1 MFEIPFKDPVVIF
14 TIVVFIMLV
23 VPLVLKRFRIPG
35 IVGLI
40 LSGVII
46 GPHGLGL
53 LEKNIAINL
62 FATIGLLYI
71 MFLAGLE
78 LDLNK
83 FQKTKNRS
91 IVFGMLTFIIPI
103 SIGLPIC
110 YYVLE
115 FDFTASFLT
124 SIMFATHTLIAYPI
138 VSKKRLATNEAVGVA
153 VGGTIF
159 TDTAVL
165 VIFTFIAGSQ
175 INTIDFMFFVRTLG
189 GILLFLIVAFFIIP
203 RLTRWFF
210 KFYIGE
216 QSAHYLFVL
225 FVVFLLA
232 VLSVIAGVEPIIG
245 AFAAGLALNR
255 FIPHTS
261 ALFNR
266 VSFIG
271 NTLFIPFFLIS
282 VGMIVD
288 LSILFNGTW
297 AIQVALILT
306 AMAITG
312 KWLAALVTQK
322 IFHYSPDQRRLIFG
336 LSSSH
341 AAATLAIIIVGFQ
354 LKMIDE
360 QILNGTIVL
369 ILITCLVATIVTERA
384 TQRIIISKGTGE
396 ALHGHHV
403 ERILVPVVNP
413 LNIEKLI
420 DLAVLIKQKNSE
432 LPINVVTVVKDT
444 AESIKKISEN
454 RKKLQP
460 IVHYAETLDTKIDI
474 RTTID
479 LNATS
484 GILRSAMEI
493 TADKLILGWKGK
505 TRFAHNIFGD
515 MYEGII
521 ERFNGTI
528 MIARFLNPLKDN
540 NELKV
545 IIPPGFHEEPGF
557 IDCLQ
562 IVCNLTNGLKLKTTF
577 IGKSNE
583 LNLTEELIVAKN
595 IDLTFFK
602 NPYEKQELLSLQELD
617 VKPTDLFMFL
627 SSRNS
632 SSIYHSYMAHLPARF
647 DKVTNEWSFIIIYP
661 PQKEFLQQDSS
672 LQKKV
677 NQSASLG

>member
-14 TIVVFIMLV
+14 AIVVFTMLV
-23 VPLVLKRFRIPG
+23 VPLVLKRFRTPG

-40 LSGVII
+40 ISGIII

-53 LEKNIAINL
+53 LEKNSAIDL

-83 FQKTKNRS
+83 FQKTKNKS
-91 IVFGMLTFIIPI
+91 ITFGILTFLIPI
-103 SIGLPIC
+103 LIGLPVC
-110 YYVLE
+110 FYVLD
-115 FDFTASFLT
+115 FDFNASFLT

-138 VSKKRLATNEAVGVA
+138 VSKKRLATNEAVGVT

-165 VIFTFIAGSQ
+165 VIFTFLVGSQ

-189 GILLFLIVAFFIIP
+189 GILLFLFVTFFIIP

-210 KFYIGE
+210 KFYMGE

-255 FIPHTS
+255 FIPHSS

-266 VSFIG
+266 VNFIG

-297 AIQVALILT
+297 AIQVALILSLV
-306 AMAITG
+306 AISG
-312 KWLAALVTQK
+312 KWVAAWVTQK
-322 IFHYSPDQRRLIFG
+322 IYRYSPDQRNLIFG

-341 AAATLAIIIVGFQ
+341 AAATLAIIVVGFQ
-354 LKMIDE
+354 MKLIDE
-360 QILNGTIVL
+360 QILNGTIIL
-369 ILITCLVATIVTERA
+369 ILITCLVATMVTERA
-384 TQRIIISKGTGE
+384 TQRIIISKGSGE
-396 ALHGHHV
+396 SLHSHHL

-420 DLAVLIKQKNSE
+420 DLAVLIKQKNSD
-432 LPINVVTVVKDT
+432 LPINVVTVVKDNT
-444 AESIKKISEN
+444 ESLKKITEN

-460 IVHYAETLDTKIDI
+460 IIQYAESVETKIDI

-479 LNATS
+479 LNAAS
-484 GILRSAMEI
+484 GILRSAREI

-528 MIARFLNPLKDN
+528 LIGRLLNPLKEN
-540 NELKV
+540 KELKV
-545 IIPPGFHEEPGF
+545 IIPPDFHNDPGF
-557 IDCLQ
+557 LDCLQ
-562 IVCNLTNGLKLKTTF
+562 LITNLTNGLKLKTTF
-577 IGKSNE
+577 TGKSNE
-583 LNLTEELIVAKN
+583 LNYAEEFAIKKN

-617 VKPTDLFMFL
+617 VKPTDLVLFL
-627 SSRNS
+627 ASRNN
-632 SSIYHSYMAHLPARF
+632 SSIYHSNMAQLPARF
-647 DKVTNEWSFIIIYP
+647 DRITNEWSFIIVYP
-661 PQKEFLQQDSS
+661 PQKEFLHHETDT
-672 LQKKV
+672 K
-677 NQSASLG
+677 NIG

>member
-14 TIVVFIMLV
+14 AIVVFTMLV
-23 VPLVLKRFRIPG
+23 VPLILKRFRIPG

-40 LSGVII
+40 ISGVII

-53 LEKNIAINL
+53 LEKNIAIDL

-83 FQKTKNRS
+83 FKKTKNRG
-91 IVFGMLTFIIPI
+91 ITFGLLTFFLPI
-103 SIGLPIC
+103 LIGLPVC
-110 YYVLE
+110 FYVL
-115 FDFTASFLT
+115 DFELKASILT
-124 SIMFATHTLIAYPI
+124 SLMFATHTLIAYPI
-138 VSKKRLATNEAVGVA
+138 VSKKRLATNEAVAVT

-189 GILLFLIVAFFIIP
+189 GILLFLAVTFFVIP

-210 KFYIGE
+210 KFYMGE

-225 FVVFLLA
+225 FVIFLLA

-288 LSILFNGTW
+288 LSILFKGTW
-297 AIQVALILT
+297 AIQVAFILSLV
-306 AMAITG
+306 ALSG
-312 KWLAALVTQK
+312 KWLAAWATQK
-322 IFHYSPDQRRLIFG
+322 IFHYTPDQRKLIFG

-354 LKMIDE
+354 IKLIDE
-360 QILNGTIVL
+360 QILNGTIIL

-384 TQRIIISKGTGE
+384 TQNIIISKGSSDRLYGN
-396 ALHGHHV
+396 HP

-420 DLAVLIKQKNSE
+420 DLAVVIKQKNSE
-432 LPINVVTVVKDT
+432 LPINVVTVVKDNT
-444 AESIKKISEN
+444 ESLRKINEN

-460 IVHYAETLDTKIDI
+460 ILQYAETVETKIDI

-479 LNATS
+479 LNAAS
-484 GILRSAMEI
+484 GILRSAREI

-515 MYEGII
+515 MYEWII

-528 MIARFLNPLKDN
+528 LIARFLNPLKEN
-540 NELKV
+540 RELKV
-545 IIPPGFHEEPGF
+545 IIPNRFHEEPGF
-557 IDCLQ
+557 FDCLQ
-562 IVCNLTNGLKLKTTF
+562 IINNLTNGLKLKTTL
-577 IGKSNE
+577 IGRDNE
-583 LNLTEELIVAKN
+583 LNFTDELVVRKN
-595 IDLTFFK
+595 IDFTFFK

-617 VKPTDLFMFL
+617 VKSTDLVLFL
-627 SSRNS
+627 SSRNNS
-632 SSIYHSYMAHLPARF
+632 SFYQSYMAQLPARF
-647 DKVTNEWSFIIIYP
+647 DRVTNDWSFIIIYP
-661 PQKEFLQQDSS
+661 PQKEFLFGET
-672 LQKKV
+672 
-677 NQSASLG
+677 NT